1 MFVQSAEDLKVDPAT
16 STFRLVKVN
25 QQTLYF
31 SDRPQRIAGH
41 IKMADYLTEW
51 TAKAGKDN
59 FGADPP
65 NATLSVY
72 EPGQAENTL
81 VVVKI
86 TTPVVDGADLLYSY
100 RIIDGTMPANGG
112 ATSLFIDWVGLGGG
126 VGAGF
131 HGVGV
136 GGRGPGVR

>member
-1 MFVQSAEDLKVDPAT
+1 
-16 STFRLVKVN
+16 
-25 QQTLYF
+25 
-31 SDRPQRIAGH
+31 
-41 IKMADYLTEW
+41 
-51 TAKAGKDN
+51 
-59 FGADPP
+59 
-65 NATLSVY
+65 
-72 EPGQAENTL
+72 
-81 VVVKI
+81 VVKI